1 MKIARIAAIAFL
13 AAAPVA
19 LAQFEGVAEFKAST
33 TSGRGET
40 IPGHG
45 TFYIGKNAVR
55 GEWQMDLAAGGS
67 QKRDPHAPS
76 KYRST
81 ILQRLSE
88 PDKMYMF
95 NEENKT
101 YSVLDLKKARESEA
115 RSPQNY
121 KVAKTGRDTVAG
133 LSCDKAVITGP
144 TRSQIE
150 VCVTRELAPSSAWMS
165 VMNRERSGFLGA
177 LRANGIDGF
186 PIRMTTRDPNN
197 KNIVSTYELVRVE
210 KKSLPAST
218 FEIPA
223 GYRETSVAAS
233 GMTPEQEKALK
244 DALSR
249 MTPEQRKQYEEMT
262 KKQQEQR

>member
-1 MKIARIAAIAFL
+1 MKIARIAAIAFF
-13 AAAPVA
+13 AASAAA

-55 GEWQMDLAAGGS
+55 GEWQMDLAAGSS

-76 KYRST
+76 HYRST
-81 ILQRLSE
+81 ILQRLAE
-88 PDKMYMF
+88 PDKMYMLDD
-95 NEENKT
+95 EKKT
-101 YSVLDLKKARESEA
+101 YSVLDLQKARESETK
-115 RSPQNY
+115 SPQNY

-133 LSCDKAVITGP
+133 LSCEKAMITGP
-144 TRSQIE
+144 TGSQIE
-150 VCVTRELAPSSAWMS
+150 VCVTKELAPSSAWMS

-186 PIRMTTRDPNN
+186 PIRMTTHDPNN

-223 GYRETSVAAS
+223 GYRETSVAAA

-249 MTPEQRKQYEEMT
+249 MTPEQRKQYEEMM
-262 KKQQEQR
+262 KRQQGQR